1 MQRYIDKLLKVQN
14 EYLKNIFTLI
24 LGTGSAQLIPI
35 LILPILTRLYTPAD
49 FGVFGGF
56 AAATALLAIMATFK
70 YDVAIIQ
77 PIENS
82 DADQVFKLSIFT
94 ALIFTLCLYILL
106 LILDNKIIDF
116 TGYYGIIFLIPIT
129 SLIISFNS
137 SFTYLLNRKK
147 LYKRMSLNKILQSLL
162 VGIISL
168 VLGYLNSGYLGLV
181 VGYIIGSFFVT
192 LILFFKYW
200 RSVEKGIALRMFDMA
215 KIYRSYPLYSL
226 PSGISNV
233 SANQLPLI
241 LLTKIFNADVA
252 GFYFLVHRILSAP
265 IMLISSS
272 VGLVFRQYAH
282 SDRIRTGTYS
292 KIYVTTLKKLCFIG
306 LPFFIIVG
314 LFGEEIFSL
323 IFGSEWKF
331 AGLYAQILS
340 PMFFLKFAI
349 FPLLSSFNV
358 SDKLKIDFIGQFIH
372 MLSIILALLIGYFYN
387 SDLYTVIFISI
398 MGSIFYLTFL
408 FMSYKLSKQINE
420 ESFFNN

>member
-1 MQRYIDKLLKVQN
+1 MLKIRN

-56 AAATALLAIMATFK
+56 VAATALLAIIATFK

-94 ALIFTLCLYILL
+94 AFIFAVFLYI
-106 LILDNKIIDF
+106 ILFLFDNEMLNF
-116 TGYYGIIFLIPIT
+116 NGYYGIIFLVPIT

-147 LYKRMSLNKILQSLL
+147 LYKQMSLNKILQSLL
-162 VGIISL
+162 IGIISL
-168 VLGYLNSGYLGLV
+168 VLGYLNFGYLGLIA
-181 VGYIIGSFFVT
+181 GYIIGSLFVT

-200 RSVEKGIALRMFDMA
+200 RSVEKGNIMRMFDIA
-215 KIYRSYPLYSL
+215 KIYRSYPMYSL

-233 SANQLPLI
+233 SANQLPVI
-241 LLTKIFNADVA
+241 LLTKIFNADIS
-252 GFYFLVHRILSAP
+252 GFYFLVHKILSVP

-282 SDRIRTGTYS
+282 SDKIRTGTYS
-292 KIYVTTLKKLCFIG
+292 KIYVTTFKKLCLIG
-306 LPFFIIVG
+306 LPPFIIVG
-314 LFGEEIFSL
+314 LFGQEIFSL
-323 IFGSEWKF
+323 IFGGEWRI
-331 AGLYAQILS
+331 AGFYAQILS
-340 PMFFLKFAI
+340 PMFFLKFTI

-372 MLSIILALLIGYFYN
+372 MLSVILALLIGYFY
-387 SDLYTVIFISI
+387 SSALYAVISI
-398 MGSIFYLTFL
+398 SLLGSLFYLTFL
-408 FMSYKLSKQINE
+408 FISYKLSKQINE
-420 ESFFNN
+420 ESILYD